1 MKRLVY
7 ALKKLG
13 VKFFSLHIARF
24 LLHWGIFK
32 QFSDGP
38 FYFEWLRFSA
48 FFQKQ
53 LLGNEI
59 EASLIRNNCVL
70 AQEKANWL
78 FGYECLL
85 S

>member
-38 FYFEWLRFSA
+38 FYFEWLRFSGSS
-48 FFQKQ
+48 FWEMK
-53 LLGNEI
+53 I
-59 EASLIRNNCVL
+59 EASLIRNNCVI
-70 AQEKANWL
+70 AQKKLIGFLGMNV
-78 FGYECLL
+78 Y
-85 S
+85 